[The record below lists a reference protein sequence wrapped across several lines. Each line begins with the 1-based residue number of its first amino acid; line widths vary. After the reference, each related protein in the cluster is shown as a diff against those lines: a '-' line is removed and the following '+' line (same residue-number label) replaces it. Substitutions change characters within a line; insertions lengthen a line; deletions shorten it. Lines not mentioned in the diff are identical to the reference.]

1 MERLQDS
8 LQISDHVDFMGK
20 EGFVWWYGVVEDRKD
35 PLYLGRVKVRC
46 MGFHTDD
53 ISLFPTEDLP
63 WAQVIL
69 PITSASMSGIGVS
82 PTGLVEGS
90 HVFGFFRD
98 AHESQEPVVLGACV
112 GIPSSIANKRRGFF
126 DPRKYKQRKYV

>member
-53 ISLFPTEDLP
+53 KSLIPTEDLP

-69 PITSASMSGIGVS
+69 PATLLQCQV
-82 PTGLVEGS
+82 
-90 HVFGFFRD
+90 
-98 AHESQEPVVLGACV
+98 
-112 GIPSSIANKRRGFF
+112 
-126 DPRKYKQRKYV
+126 

>member
-53 ISLFPTEDLP
+53 KS
-63 WAQVIL
+63 
-69 PITSASMSGIGVS
+69 
-82 PTGLVEGS
+82 
-90 HVFGFFRD
+90 
-98 AHESQEPVVLGACV
+98 
-112 GIPSSIANKRRGFF
+112 
-126 DPRKYKQRKYV
+126 Y

>member
-1 MERLQDS
+1 MERIQDS
-8 LQISDHVDFMGK
+8 LHLSDAQDFMGK

-46 MGFHTDD
+46 IGFHTDD
-53 ISLFPTEDLP
+53 KSEIPTDDLP

-69 PITSASMSGIGVS
+69 PITSAAMSGIGQS
-82 PTGLVEGS
+82 PTGIVEGT

-98 AHESQEPVVLGACV
+98 SHEAQEPVVLGTCI
-112 GIPSSIANKRRGFF
+112 GIPSTIANRRRGFF
-126 DPRKYKQRKYV
+126 DPRKYKEKS